1 MIPGVLCRDPLIP
14 LRSNRDDERQSA
26 YPVWRWPRSRR
37 NPPDTHNRETP
48 VPRPEWVLKSVAV
61 LLPGLVSCVAPDSR
75 PSLVVHRDSAGVRIV
90 EALGPLWGDS
100 SLWSIDPEPHVDLT
114 RSGSG
119 SAHEFFRVRDVR
131 QRPDGSVVVADR
143 GSQEVR
149 LYSPEGRFLGSA
161 GGVGDGPGEF
171 RNLWKVEP
179 SADDILALDQRGRI
193 TVFAPDLGP
202 THTFDLSARA
212 FDLHGLGDGTVVVEV
227 FSFTETPPGTQ
238 VIRSPRALLRYD
250 LAGARID
257 SLGETAGGE
266 EVARVIDDRPIS
278 GPPLFRR
285 EGHVAANDDVI
296 LEGSADLMEVRE
308 LSVTGDV
315 VRILRIPDYPLS
327 LTDEEVAAEREAQF
341 DIELPPGATFPPF
354 LRQFIEEL
362 PAPAARP
369 AYADILVDPSG
380 AVWLE
385 LYRGRSEQDRPQAW
399 LVLDADGTWLGT
411 VEAPNDFAVMDVAMD
426 AVLGVWTD
434 ELGVEHPQ
442 VLTLA
447 RTPTGM

>member
-1 MIPGVLCRDPLIP
+1 M
-14 LRSNRDDERQSA
+14 
-26 YPVWRWPRSRR
+26 
-37 NPPDTHNRETP
+37 
-48 VPRPEWVLKSVAV
+48 PRPRWVVQSVAV
-61 LLPGLVSCVAPDSR
+61 LVLSGLVSCTAPEPV
-75 PSLVVHRDSAGVRIV
+75 PSLVVQRDSAGIRII
-90 EALGPLWGDS
+90 EALRPLWGDS
-100 SLWSIDPEPHVDLT
+100 SLWSIDPQPRVDLV
-114 RSGSG
+114 RSASG
-119 SAHEFFRVRDVR
+119 PAHEFFRVRDVR

-149 LYSPEGRFLGSA
+149 LYSSQGEFLGSV
-161 GGVGDGPGEF
+161 GGAGDGPGEF

-212 FDLHGLGDGTVVVEV
+212 FDLHGLGDGTVLVEV
-227 FSFTETPPGTQ
+227 FSFTEPPPGTQ
-238 VIRSPRALLRYD
+238 VIRSPHALVRYD
-250 LAGARID
+250 RAGERID

-278 GPPLFRR
+278 GPPLFPR

-296 LEGSADLMEVRE
+296 LEGSADVMEVRE
-308 LSVTGDV
+308 RSVTGDV

-341 DIELPPGATFPPF
+341 DMELPPGATLPPF

-369 AYADILVDPSG
+369 AYADILVDPAG

-411 VEAPNDFAVMDVAMD
+411 VNAPNGFAVMDVTMD

>member
-1 MIPGVLCRDPLIP
+1 M
-14 LRSNRDDERQSA
+14 
-26 YPVWRWPRSRR
+26 
-37 NPPDTHNRETP
+37 
-48 VPRPEWVLKSVAV
+48 PRPRWVLQSVAV
-61 LLPGLVSCVAPDSR
+61 LFLSGLVSCTAPDPR
-75 PSLVVHRDSAGVRIV
+75 PSLVVHRDSAGVWII
-90 EALGPLWGDS
+90 EALRPLWGDS
-100 SLWSIDPEPHVDLT
+100 SLWSIDPEPRVDLV

-119 SAHEFFRVRDVR
+119 PAHEFFRVRDVR

-179 SADDILALDQRGRI
+179 SADRILALDQRGRVA
-193 TVFAPDLGP
+193 VFTPDLGQ

-212 FDLHGLGDGTVVVEV
+212 FDLHGRGDGTVVVEV
-227 FSFTETPPGTQ
+227 FSSAATPPATQ
-238 VIRSPRALLRYD
+238 VIRSSRALLRYD
-250 LAGARID
+250 LTGARID

-278 GPPLFRR
+278 GPPLFPR
-285 EGHVAANDDVI
+285 EGHVAANGDVI
-296 LEGSADLMEVRE
+296 LQGSADLMDVRE
-308 LSVTGDV
+308 LSVTGNV

-341 DIELPPGATFPPF
+341 DMELPPGATFPPF

-369 AYADILVDPSG
+369 AYADILVDPAG

-411 VEAPNDFAVMDVAMD
+411 VDAPNDFAVMDVTMD

>member
-1 MIPGVLCRDPLIP
+1 MAC
-14 LRSNRDDERQSA
+14 N
-26 YPVWRWPRSRR
+26 
-37 NPPDTHNRETP
+37 
-48 VPRPEWVLKSVAV
+48 
-61 LLPGLVSCVAPDSR
+61 APDPAS
-75 PSLVVHRDSAGVRIV
+75 SLVVQRDSAGVRII
-90 EALGPLWGDS
+90 EALRPLWGDS
-100 SLWSIDPEPHVDLT
+100 SLWSINPDPLVDLM

-119 SAHEFFRVRDVR
+119 PSHEFFRVRDVR

-149 LYSPEGRFLGSA
+149 LYSSQGEFLGSA

-179 SADDILALDQRGRI
+179 SADRILALDQRGRVA
-193 TVFAPDLGP
+193 VFTPDLMP
-202 THTFDLSARA
+202 TRTFDVADRV
-212 FDLHGLGDGTVVVEV
+212 FDLHDLHDGTVLVEV
-227 FSFTETPPGTQ
+227 RSLTETEPGTE
-238 VIRSPRALLRYD
+238 VVRGSSALLRFD
-250 LAGARID
+250 LTGARVD
-257 SLGETAGGE
+257 SLAETPGYE
-266 EVARVIDDRPIS
+266 EVSRVIDDQYIS
-278 GPPLFRR
+278 GRPLFGR
-285 EGHVAANDDVI
+285 EGHVAANGSVI
-296 LEGSADLMEVRE
+296 LEGSADLMEVRA
-308 LSVTGDV
+308 LSGTGDV

-341 DIELPPGATFPPF
+341 DVELPPGVTFPPF
-354 LRQFIEEL
+354 MRQFIEEL

-411 VEAPNDFAVMDVAMD
+411 VDAPNDFAVMDITMN

-447 RTPTGM
+447 RTSTGM

>member
-1 MIPGVLCRDPLIP
+1 MPRARSVLR
-14 LRSNRDDERQSA
+14 
-26 YPVWRWPRSRR
+26 
-37 NPPDTHNRETP
+37 
-48 VPRPEWVLKSVAV
+48 SVAV
-61 LLPGLVSCVAPDSR
+61 LLLSGLVSCNAPDPV
-75 PSLVVHRDSAGVRIV
+75 PSLVVQRDSAGVRII
-90 EALGPLWGDS
+90 EALRPLWGDS
-100 SLWSIDPEPHVDLT
+100 SLWSIDPDPLVDLT

-119 SAHEFFRVRDVR
+119 PSHEFFRVRDVR

-149 LYSPEGRFLGSA
+149 LYSSQDEFLGSA

-171 RNLWKVEP
+171 RNLSKVEP
-179 SADDILALDQRGRI
+179 SADRILALDQRGRV
-193 TVFAPDLGP
+193 TVFTPDLLP
-202 THTFDLSARA
+202 TRTFDVADRV
-212 FDLHGLGDGTVVVEV
+212 FDLHDLHDGTVLVEV
-227 FSFTETPPGTQ
+227 FSFTETPPGNE
-238 VIRSPRALLRYD
+238 VVRSRRALLRYD

-257 SLGETAGGE
+257 SLGETAGGD
-266 EVARVIDDRPIS
+266 EVSRVIDDRPIS
-278 GPPLFRR
+278 GPALFGRDAHLAVN
-285 EGHVAANDDVI
+285 GDLI
-296 LEGSADLMEVRE
+296 LQGSADLMEVRA
-308 LSVTGDV
+308 LAVNGDV

-341 DIELPPGATFPPF
+341 DVELPPGATFPPF

-369 AYADILVDPSG
+369 AYADMLVDPAG

-411 VEAPNDFAVMDVAMD
+411 VDAPDGFAVMDITMD